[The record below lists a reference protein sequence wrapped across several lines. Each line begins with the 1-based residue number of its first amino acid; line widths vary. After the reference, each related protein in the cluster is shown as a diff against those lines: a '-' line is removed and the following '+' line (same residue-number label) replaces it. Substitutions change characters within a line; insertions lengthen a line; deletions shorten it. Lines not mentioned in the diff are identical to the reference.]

1 MEDVVLQ
8 WNELGVL
15 DGVLKHKLVFI
26 ESKDVA
32 ETSLVLLRECSLF
45 ITSLEFSKF

>member
-32 ETSLVLLRECSLF
+32 ETSLVSF
-45 ITSLEFSKF
+45 FVSKYVFL